1 MTAFPAQSPEIH
13 ALRAGKRWNQTSM
26 NKDPNSMMDRDNQ
39 LILTL
44 LTALEDDPTLTQK
57 DLATRLGVAVGMV
70 NSYIKRVVYKGY
82 VKTKHM
88 QRRRLKYLLTAAGIK
103 EKSRLTYE
111 FLTWSYQYIYLVRE
125 KVKAI
130 LTPLVLDGHRRIVI
144 YGSGEVTELAY
155 LVLCELKAELVAII
169 DPENEGKRCIGY
181 NILSWEQAE
190 SLEDFDIILILTK
203 YRNTDDE
210 NKIAE
215 IEETR
220 NCQKI
225 ESFQ

>member
-1 MTAFPAQSPEIH
+1 VE
-13 ALRAGKRWNQTSM
+13 KEWNQTSM
-26 NKDPNSMMDRDNQ
+26 SKDPNSMMDRDNQ

-70 NSYIKRVVYKGY
+70 NSYIKRVIYKGY

-88 QRRRLKYLLTAAGIK
+88 QRRRLKYLLTASGIK
-103 EKSRLTYE
+103 EKTRLTYE
-111 FLTWSYQYIYLVRE
+111 FLTWSYQYIYLVRD
-125 KVKAI
+125 KVKDNLI
-130 LTPLVLDGHRRIVI
+130 PLVNEGHRRIVF
-144 YGSGEVTELAY
+144 YGSGEVAELAY
-155 LVLCELKAELVAII
+155 LVLSELKAELIAII

-181 NILSWEQAE
+181 NILSWEQVE
-190 SLEDFDIILILTK
+190 SLEDFDILLILTK
-203 YRNTDDE
+203 YRNTDDA

-220 NCQKI
+220 NCHKI